1 MRRRINR
8 TLLAATAASVSVIG
22 LGFMAAGAAG
32 AATSST
38 AGMPK
43 TNAPSGGAPIDTC
56 AAGSTGAL
64 ACAAGYQ
71 ASGRN
76 FRYAQALITI
86 PNRASTIADPEL
98 YVALDGSNGNTADY
112 ARAGIEPGAT
122 VGTWDAFVSVME
134 PTLNAPIDI
143 VQTQLPAPLE
153 GDGVLFSVYLNAG
166 GNSVHFVTTLP
177 SGVQYNNTVA
187 VNGPLYTAA
196 QALAD
201 WSFSTPAVPA
211 APTANTRVTQ
221 FLQGRFTTLNGTRGT
236 FEGPW
241 SLNPVEATSNGD
253 AYPQGTLIAA
263 PAYLWNDGNSLPGQG
278 TDAFGLWLYSS

>member
-1 MRRRINR
+1 
-8 TLLAATAASVSVIG
+8 
-22 LGFMAAGAAG
+22 MAAGAAG

-38 AGMPK
+38 AGMPRSN
-43 TNAPSGGAPIDTC
+43 TPSGGAPIDTC
-56 AAGSTGAL
+56 AIGSTGAL

-86 PNRASTIADPEL
+86 PNRASTAADPEL
-98 YVALDGSNGNTADY
+98 YVALDSSNGGTADY
-112 ARAGIEPGAT
+112 ARAGIEPGT
-122 VGTWDAFVSVME
+122 TLGSWQAFVSVME
-134 PTLNAPIDI
+134 PTLSTPID
-143 VQTQLPAPLE
+143 VTQPLSGTLQ

-177 SGVQYNNTVA
+177 SGLQYNNTIP

-201 WSFSTPAVPA
+201 WSASTPAVPA
-211 APTANTRVTQ
+211 APVANTRLTQ

-241 SLNPVEATSNGD
+241 SLNPVEATSNGL

-263 PAYLWNDGNSLPGQG
+263 PAYLWNDGTNSKG
-278 TDAFGLWLYSS
+278 TDAFGLWLYS